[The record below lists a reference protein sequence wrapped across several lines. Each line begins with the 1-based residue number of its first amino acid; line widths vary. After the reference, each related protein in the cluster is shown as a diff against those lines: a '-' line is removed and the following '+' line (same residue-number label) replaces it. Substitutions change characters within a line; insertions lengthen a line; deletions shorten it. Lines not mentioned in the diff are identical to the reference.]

1 MAKKYYIIYADP
13 PWRYNQKGVSGAAE
27 KHYPT
32 MSIEELCAL
41 PVAEI
46 SASDSVLFLWTT
58 FPQLPSALQLIKA
71 WGFSYK
77 TVAFVWVK
85 QNRRNDDLFTGMG
98 YWTRANAEICI
109 LATKGHPKRVDAGVR
124 QVILSHIEEH
134 SKKPDEARE
143 RIVRLMGDLPRVEL
157 FARQSPE
164 GWDVWGNEVECTAH
178 LPMEETPCCG

>member
-1 MAKKYYIIYADP
+1 MP
-13 PWRYNQKGVSGAAE
+13 LGVGAVVRSDAVLHLVY
-27 KHYPT
+27 K
-32 MSIEELCAL
+32 A
-41 PVAEI
+41 
-46 SASDSVLFLWTT
+46 DSVHHHTGDHRDDGHDHCKRQPEGHFLFL
-58 FPQLPSALQLIKA
+58 FAAARRLLPCSP
-71 WGFSYK
+71 
-77 TVAFVWVK
+77 
-85 QNRRNDDLFTGMG
+85 
-98 YWTRANAEICI
+98 EICI

-178 LPMEETPCCG
+178 LPTEETPCCG